1 MNIQLFADVYDEMIG
16 DIERYRNQT
25 QTDLNNLA
33 NEKQNALDTYEKNY
47 QNQLTNYDNLMK
59 QQQDYIDTWT
69 NTQKETQ
76 QKQYEYDVN
85 LINQAK
91 EETQK
96 QTNAEIGNAYI
107 DYQKG
112 LNQFGGSAETLA
124 SQGLGGTGFAKNQDI
139 AMNITYQNRVS
150 AAKNTLTKANTDFNN
165 QLLQASLN
173 NDAKQAEFALQQ
185 MEKTYALALQGF
197 EYKTTMENNRLS
209 YIQNLNDTY
218 FSKTQTLQN
227 RLDTY
232 NSTINNLNLTREE
245 MNLKKQQIAQQ
256 AALERQQMAW
266 EREKFYTQL
275 NASNLGSQYSDTSNS
290 KENYPLVTQYYKGDY
305 NKDALT
311 NGKVD
316 KSKVF
321 SNGYQPNN
329 YNGVKL
335 EKSGKTVAEM
345 FGSGQMYG
353 STGVNLDSQNV
364 WKAGNKYLVWDGSQ
378 NKYIDVS
385 SVIGSSLVNFG
396 GGAGRHF

>member
-47 QNQLTNYDNLMK
+47 QNQLSNYDNLMK

-85 LINQAK
+85 MINQAK

-197 EYKTTMENNRLS
+197 EYKTNMENNRLS
-209 YIQNLNDTY
+209 YIQGINDSY
-218 FSKTQTLQN
+218 FSKTNTLQS

-232 NSTINNLNLTREE
+232 NSTINNIKQAREDA
-245 MNLKKQQIAQQ
+245 NLKKQQIAEQ
-256 AALERQQMAW
+256 ARLEREQMAW

-275 NASNLGSQYSDTSNS
+275 NASNLGSQYSDTSN
-290 KENYPLVTQYYKGDY
+290 ENYPLVTQYYKGDY
-305 NKDALT
+305 NKDAMT

-329 YNGVKL
+329 VNGTKV
-335 EKSGKTVAEM
+335 EKTGMTVGQA

-353 STGVNLDSQNV
+353 STGASLDSQNV
-364 WKAGNKYLVWDGSQ
+364 WKAGNKYYVWDGSQ

-385 SVIGSSLVNFG
+385 SVIRSSLTSFG